1 MSEMSTTKRIIAAL
15 AQLEASKKK
24 FEIKEWLADRK
35 RMGLDLDPENV
46 DVRWEY
52 AQVLDPYGV
61 CPSFPK
67 AIYQVG
73 REYFACASK
82 SEFWISFD
90 DLPKATVDRLWQR
103 MHAGDFDESND
114 WVAADW
120 LGPVLFQL
128 TAEALSKTDIA
139 GRIAVRTTYLSCSR
153 LIVKATDRD
162 TASFALMIDE
172 GSGRCRF
179 GGWMDVRTA
188 KRFPILTEH
197 GGVTAHLLKQN
208 QLGSAD
214 DMKQFLTWRN

>member
-1 MSEMSTTKRIIAAL
+1 MSEMNTKKQIIAAL
-15 AQLEASKKK
+15 GQLEASK
-24 FEIKEWLADRK
+24 EQLETKELLADRK
-35 RMGLDLDPENV
+35 RKGLALDPENV

-67 AIYQVG
+67 AIDQVG

-82 SEFWISFD
+82 SECWVSFD

-103 MHAGDFDESND
+103 IHAGDFDESND

-139 GRIAVRTTYLSCSR
+139 GRVAVRTTDLSCSR
-153 LIVKATDRD
+153 LIVKATDID
-162 TASFALMIDE
+162 TSSFALMIYE

-179 GGWMDVRTA
+179 GGWIDVRTA

-197 GGVTAHLLKQN
+197 NGITAHLIKQN
-208 QLGSAD
+208 QLGNME
-214 DMKQFLTWRN
+214 DMRRFLTRWN